1 MATLFLCGV
10 LQFRRNYID
19 KYMCGIVGYIGS
31 RQATNVLLEGLRRLE
46 YRGYDSAGVA
56 VLDEQGIRLCKVAGK
71 VADLSAALASEPA
84 SGTAGIAHTRWATHG
99 PPTEENAHP
108 HLDCR
113 GSIAVVHNGIIEN
126 YAELRRKV
134 ESDGHQMRSE
144 TDTELLAHLIED
156 FAQTMSVEQ
165 ALFATLELV
174 TGTFGLAVVSA
185 DEPRK
190 IYAARRGSPLVLG
203 LGRHRDEFIVAS
215 DTAAIISYTQEII
228 YLDDDEVAVLSDHG
242 VETYSLDQKRK
253 EKKIESVDLSVGEI
267 ERGGYAHFML
277 KEIHEQPEV
286 VTNAIRGRLDYVE
299 GLAVLGGLNDVA
311 ERFRDLKR
319 LTIVGCGSAFLA
331 GVIGSY
337 MLEEYAGLP
346 VNVQLASE
354 FRYRKPI
361 LDPKREAV
369 IAVSQSGETA
379 DTLGALREAR
389 QKGVLS
395 IGVVNAVGSSIARET
410 DAGVFVHAGPEIAV
424 ASTKAFIAQSVVF
437 ALLTM
442 YLGRMRGMS
451 RSVGVK
457 IAEELQVLPHKI
469 DRILRQEDWIRQIAR
484 KYAHSENMAFIGRK
498 YNAAVGHEGA
508 LKLKEISYV
517 HAEGFAAG
525 ELKHGPMALLDPS
538 LPVVAL
544 MTRDSVYEKTCSNVE
559 EVRAR
564 RAPIIAVA
572 SEGDEELLPL
582 TDDIIF
588 VPRTLEMLSPILNVI
603 PLQLLAYHM
612 AVVRGLDPDKPR
624 NLAKSVTV
632 E

>member
-1 MATLFLCGV
+1 
-10 LQFRRNYID
+10 
-19 KYMCGIVGYIGS
+19 MCGIVGYIGS
-31 RQATNVLLEGLRRLE
+31 RKATNVLVEGLRRLE

-56 VLDEQGIRLCKVAGK
+56 TLDENEIKTVKVAGK
-71 VADLSAALASEPA
+71 VADLTAELGNDPV
-84 SGTAGIAHTRWATHG
+84 SGTVGIAHTRWATHG
-99 PPTEENAHP
+99 PPTEINAHP

-113 GSIAVVHNGIIEN
+113 GAIAVVHNGIIEN
-126 YAELRRKV
+126 FDELRKKV
-134 ESDGHQMRSE
+134 QDDGHQLRSE
-144 TDTELLAHLIED
+144 TDTELLAHMIED
-156 FAQTMSVEQ
+156 AAQTMTVEE
-165 ALFATLELV
+165 ALFEVLGEI
-174 TGTFGLAVVSA
+174 TGTFGLAMVSV

-190 IYAARRGSPLVLG
+190 VYAARRGSPLVLG
-203 LGRHRDEFIVAS
+203 LGRNRDEFFVAS
-215 DTAAIISYTQEII
+215 DPAAIISYTQEII
-228 YLDDDEVAVLSDHG
+228 YLDDDEVAILSDSG
-242 VETYSLDQKRK
+242 VETYSIDHRRK
-253 EKKIESVDLSVGEI
+253 DKKVESLEMSVGEI

-277 KEIHEQPEV
+277 KEMHEQPDV
-286 VTNAIRGRLDYVE
+286 VTDAIRGRLDYAE
-299 GLAVLGGLNDVA
+299 GLAILGGLVDVA

-319 LTIVGCGSAFLA
+319 LTIVGCGSAYLA
-331 GVIGSY
+331 GTIGSY

-354 FRYRKPI
+354 FRYRKPM
-361 LDPKREAV
+361 LDPKREAI

-379 DTLGALREAR
+379 DTLGALREAKN
-389 QKGVLS
+389 KGVLT

-424 ASTKAFIAQSVVF
+424 ASTKAFVAQIAVL
-437 ALLTM
+437 ALITM

-457 IAEELQVLPHKI
+457 IAEELRVLPHKI

-484 KYAHSENMAFIGRK
+484 KYAHSPNMAFIGRK
-498 YNAAVGHEGA
+498 YNSPVAFEGA
-508 LKLKEISYV
+508 LKMKEISYL

-538 LPVVAL
+538 LPVVAI
-544 MTRDSVYEKTCSNVE
+544 MTRDSVYEKTRSNVE

-564 RAPIIAVA
+564 QAPIIALA
-572 SEGDEELLPL
+572 SEGDENLLPL

-588 VPRTLEMLSPILNVI
+588 VPRTLEMLAPILNVI
-603 PLQLLAYHM
+603 PLQLLAYHT
-612 AVVRGLDPDKPR
+612 AIARGLDPDKPR